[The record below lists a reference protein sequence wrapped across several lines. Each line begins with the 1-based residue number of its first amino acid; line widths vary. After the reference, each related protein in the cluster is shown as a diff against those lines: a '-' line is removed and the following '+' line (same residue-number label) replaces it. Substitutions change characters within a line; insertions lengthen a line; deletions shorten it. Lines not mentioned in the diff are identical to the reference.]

1 MHVICDRKVQ
11 EYEKHESLI
20 TTLMIYLRLAQ
31 IVWLILKDCR
41 WTYGGFLGV
50 KCIKSNIQFIL

>member
-31 IVWLILKDCR
+31 IV
-41 WTYGGFLGV
+41 
-50 KCIKSNIQFIL
+50 